1 MYARPTAPTV
11 ERSLTGAA
19 QSADSAPPVAN
30 RMLRS
35 AVRRILL
42 LPLWLVVFGWGA
54 WCTLALWFSNLP
66 GQGLRGAVSVAFV
79 AGSLFGIA
87 RERFRLRA
95 LRLVLPAFLLVTV
108 YWLLIPA
115 SNDRDWM
122 PEYSRPATATFDGDV
137 VMIHDV
143 RDFEYRQEFDFTP
156 RWSERTVRL
165 SQAQSVDLALS
176 NWGIADVSHVILSFG
191 FADGTHVAV
200 SVETR
205 RENGEPQTSVR
216 SLFKQYELVYVVG
229 DERDLIRLRVDFR
242 KETLRLFPLRGT
254 AEEVRTLFRDVM
266 ERANRLAA
274 HPEYYNMITQNC
286 TTSLLPHRAQI
297 RPERYGDL
305 RVLLNGRFD
314 ELLYERGAIA
324 TDLPLDE
331 ARRLFTVKPGPVDPG
346 TSIDYS
352 RRIRER

>member
-1 MYARPTAPTV
+1 
-11 ERSLTGAA
+11 
-19 QSADSAPPVAN
+19 
-30 RMLRS
+30 MLRS

-42 LPLWLVVFGWGA
+42 LPLWLVVLGWGA

-66 GQGLRGAVSVAFV
+66 GQGLRGGACVVFV
-79 AGSLFGIA
+79 AGSLVWIA

-95 LRLVLPAFLLVTV
+95 LRVVLAAFLLVTV
-108 YWLLIPA
+108 YWLLISA

-122 PEYSRPATATFDGDV
+122 PEYSRPATATFDGDAV
-137 VMIHDV
+137 TIHDV
-143 RDFEYRQEFDFTP
+143 RDFEYRAEFEFTP

-165 SQAQSVDLALS
+165 SQAQSLDLALS
-176 NWGIADVSHVILSFG
+176 NWGIADVSHLILSFG

-205 RENGEPQTSVR
+205 RENGEPQTTVR
-216 SLFKQYELVYVVG
+216 SLFKQYELMYVVG
-229 DERDLIRLRVDFR
+229 DERDLLRLRADFR
-242 KETLRLFPLRGT
+242 KETLRLYPLRAT
-254 AEEVRTLFRDVM
+254 PEEVRTLFREVM
-266 ERANRLAA
+266 ERASQLAA

-286 TTSLLPHRAQI
+286 TTSLLPQRAKI

-314 ELLYERGAIA
+314 ELLYERGSIA

-331 ARRLFTVKPGPVDPG
+331 ARRLFTVKPGPADPG
-346 TSIDYS
+346 TSLDYS